1 MKFCNKCVLK
11 KHSKSPSLSE
21 NVYGRNSLRRPKHSF
36 FFLIPHFQNVVPKV
50 PHTQQKCRRADE
62 VSSILINC
70 EYHGCVCRKSTIRS
84 LLYFLDSLS
93 AFTWNLSGVWAALIH
108 KFCCC
113 THSQISQ
120 ITLIHYSDLLE
131 PIPFKPWTAV
141 ALLDKSFTWRFCLFT
156 NVFKDTIK
164 TYF

>member
-1 MKFCNKCVLK
+1 MKFCNKCVHK
-11 KHSKSPSLSE
+11 KHSKSPSLLAS
-21 NVYGRNSLRRPKHSF
+21 VYGRNSLRPPKHSF

-50 PHTQQKCRRADE
+50 PHTQQKCGRADE
-62 VSSILINC
+62 VISILINC
-70 EYHGCVCRKSTIRS
+70 EYHGCVCRKGTIRS
-84 LLYFLDSLS
+84 PLYFLDSLS
-93 AFTWNLSGVWAALIH
+93 AFTWSLSGVWAALIH

-131 PIPFKPWTAV
+131 PIPFKPWTVV